1 MGSRET
7 VIFDAT
13 MVFRRIVQGAVVIPA
28 VTGVVN
34 YDEVRADIR
43 DIMNQPSWDDGSYA
57 PILIRLAWHSSAT
70 YNKTDG
76 TGGSNGATMRFAA
89 EAHDPN
95 NAGLENARAFL
106 EPIKNKHPDISY
118 SDLWILASYAALEVT
133 DGPYIE
139 FTGGRVDA
147 VEGDGVPTGGF
158 PGRLPDAEFGLEPGL
173 HVDSQNRAKGWEKLA
188 HYMRNDIFGHA
199 YGRCHKEFTGFEGTW
214 MNNPIRFDNEYV
226 ADMIDDTW
234 VFVDEGAVISTNV
247 DGTPNGGRAPADIR
261 PAQGKRQYA
270 DLVTMD
276 PTGLVAP
283 PDGAVHAMRSDDG
296 AKVQLGHYKVI
307 TTWMTTRQEADVAS
321 PLLAYI
327 QTNDAVSVIATKDIY
342 TADGKL
348 HARGLTSQGDWVGWL
363 DHVVGAG
370 DFWDYEGS
378 LSMKKLSGG
387 WRMKKNNRFPAP
399 VYSNP
404 LKTQQQVGYILAGQ
418 DFECRDM
425 HRCSKGNLY
434 CQLDADRHDWVIVYN
449 ATSEYMFAEQKIKNY
464 NDKEPRVPIK
474 DQFGHQMML
483 PSDMVL
489 KWDASYRKYMD
500 IYHDDL
506 DQLKSDFAV
515 AFKKLTELGCPWT
528 KDEVAV

>member
-1 MGSRET
+1 MG
-7 VIFDAT
+7 D
-13 MVFRRIVQGAVVIPA
+13 MV
-28 VTGVVN
+28 
-34 YDEVRADIR
+34 
-43 DIMNQPSWDDGSYA
+43 
-57 PILIRLAWHSSAT
+57 
-70 YNKTDG
+70 
-76 TGGSNGATMRFAA
+76 
-89 EAHDPN
+89 
-95 NAGLENARAFL
+95 
-106 EPIKNKHPDISY
+106 
-118 SDLWILASYAALEVT
+118 
-133 DGPYIE
+133 
-139 FTGGRVDA
+139 
-147 VEGDGVPTGGF
+147 
-158 PGRLPDAEFGLEPGL
+158 
-173 HVDSQNRAKGWEKLA
+173 
-188 HYMRNDIFGHA
+188 
-199 YGRCHKEFTGFEGTW
+199 
-214 MNNPIRFDNEYV
+214 
-226 ADMIDDTW
+226 DDTW
-234 VFVDEGAVISTNV
+234 VFIDENAVISTNA

-261 PAQGKRQYA
+261 PAPGKRQYS
-270 DLVTMD
+270 DLTTMD
-276 PTGLVAP
+276 PTGLVTN

-307 TTWMTTRQEADVAS
+307 TTWMTTRQEADVES

-327 QTNDAVSVIATKDIY
+327 QTNDAVSVIATKDVY

-378 LSMKKLSGG
+378 LSMKKLSGA
-387 WRMKKNNRFPAP
+387 WRMKKNNRLPAP

-404 LKTQQQVGYILAGQ
+404 LKRHQQVGYVLAGQ

-489 KWDASYRKYMD
+489 KWDANYRKYMD